1 MAHSRRIAAA
11 TLATGATAL
20 FATACGNSLGYQTPC
35 SVWVSMSKADQRST
49 INNLDHQEGQP
60 DASDAEV
67 AEFERLASDYCADP
81 LLPDDTIGGMRDS
94 RPP

>member
-1 MAHSRRIAAA
+1 MARSRRIAAA

-20 FATACGNSLGYQTPC
+20 FATACGSSLGYQTPC
-35 SVWVSMSKADQRST
+35 SVWVSMSNGEQRST
-49 INNLDHQEGQP
+49 INNLNHQAGQP
-60 DASDAEV
+60 DASNADIA
-67 AEFERLASDYCADP
+67 AFERLANDYCADP